1 MGFTD
6 SHPAVCINLLNCQD
20 DKSSL
25 LLQKWDLLHRLQ
37 FVSFLFHHCLT
48 FQHVPQHSKP
58 FSHICSAAARK
69 KGRKEGRK
77 EGRKVFL
84 CAKGG
89 KGLTWRRG
97 GLEHE
102 LYSQISIISFTSNNK
117 QPIAS
122 LQHRRNPGTTK
133 PRKVVRYIHPH

>member
-1 MGFTD
+1 ML
-6 SHPAVCINLLNCQD
+6 SIN
-20 DKSSL
+20 
-25 LLQKWDLLHRLQ
+25 
-37 FVSFLFHHCLT
+37 
-48 FQHVPQHSKP
+48 
-58 FSHICSAAARK
+58 
-69 KGRKEGRK
+69 KEEGK

-102 LYSQISIISFTSNNK
+102 LYSQISIISFTSNSK
-117 QPIAS
+117 QSIAS

-133 PRKVVRYIHPH
+133 PRKAVRYIHSH

>member
-6 SHPAVCINLLNCQD
+6 KHPAVCINLLNCQD

-37 FVSFLFHHCLT
+37 FVSFLFHQCLT
-48 FQHVPQHSKP
+48 FQQVPQHSKP

-69 KGRKEGRK
+69 KGRK

-102 LYSQISIISFTSNNK
+102 LYSQISIISFTSNSK
-117 QPIAS
+117 QSIAS

-133 PRKVVRYIHPH
+133 PRKAVRYIHPH